1 MAIQKKKTTKDEV
14 STEINL
20 KELLGGISSDRDIR
34 EAFFQVALDRM
45 EQRLDEGRDVNERL
59 FPKYSKEYKDSLAF
73 AAFGKDSTVD
83 MRLTGDMR
91 AAVKIISQDGSKIKV
106 GINDDNAPKAYNH
119 QVGDTL
125 PKREWF
131 GWTDKELKD
140 IAKEF
145 RPVIDEGPSVSDV
158 QITNLLDRLL
168 GESDEG

>member
-20 KELLGGISSDRDIR
+20 KELLGGVSRDRDVR

-45 EQRLDEGRDVNERL
+45 ESRLDEGRDVNDRL
-59 FPKYSKEYKDSLAF
+59 FSKYSKEYKDSLAF
-73 AAFGKDSTVD
+73 AAFGKDNTVD

-91 AAVKIISQDGSKIKV
+91 AAVRIIEQNESRIKV

-168 GESDEG
+168 GGEDEG